1 MVIIGL
7 APGCTCWKK
16 DLTGINEN
24 SQNLTKQRETSGDT
38 AKIDVASNDDSLTEI
53 AKYFAILIFAESYR
67 PRNTAKIGRPRKFP
81 RIRYLLPQITKPL
94 QQGVNY

>member
-24 SQNLTKQRETSGDT
+24 SRNVTKQGKLLVT
-38 AKIDVASNDDSLTEI
+38 AAKMDVASNDDSLTEI
-53 AKYFAILIFAESYR
+53 RKYFAVLIFAEAYW

-81 RIRYLLPQITKPL
+81 RIRYCPLPF
-94 QQGVNY
+94 VCN